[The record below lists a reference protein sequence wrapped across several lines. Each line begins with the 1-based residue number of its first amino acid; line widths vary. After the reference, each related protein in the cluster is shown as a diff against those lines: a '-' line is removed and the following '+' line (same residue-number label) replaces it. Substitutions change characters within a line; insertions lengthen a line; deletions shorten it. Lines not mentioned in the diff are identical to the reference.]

1 MQTKVLTMDIKNP
14 YNEKEKL
21 VEVATLLKNG
31 EVVACP
37 TESVYG
43 LFANALDE
51 DAVKKIYEAKGRPS
65 DNPLI
70 VHISSYDMLET
81 IVMDVPKKAKLL
93 MEAFWPA
100 PLTILLK
107 KKDVVP
113 ATTTAGLNT
122 VGVRMPKNDII
133 LSIIE
138 EANLPLA
145 APSANVSGKPSP
157 TCAKHVLEDME
168 GRIPCIVD
176 GGDCDFGVES
186 TIIDLSS
193 DTPMILRPGN
203 ITISMIES
211 VIGKVLVDATIIND
225 SVIKE
230 APKAPGMKYKHYAP
244 LCEVLIVKGENDKVV
259 KKIYELAKNCPK
271 KVGIICTLENE
282 AFFKELENVKT
293 FSIGTRSNLNTITQ
307 NLFKILRQLDEDKL
321 EVAFCESFSRDEEG
335 LAIMNRLV
343 KASGHNILE
352 V

>member
-1 MQTKVLTMDIKNP
+1 MQTKVIPMDIKNP
-14 YNEKEKL
+14 YSEKEKL
-21 VEVATLLKNG
+21 VEVATLLKKG

-51 DAVKKIYEAKGRPS
+51 NAVKKIYVAKGRPS

-70 VHISSYDMLET
+70 VHISNYSMLES
-81 IVMDVPKKAKLL
+81 IVEEVPEKAKLL
-93 MEAFWPA
+93 MERFWPA

-107 KKDVVP
+107 KKNLVP

-138 EANLPLA
+138 EAGVPLA

-193 DTPMILRPGN
+193 ETPMILRPGN
-203 ITISMIES
+203 ITINMIQD
-211 VIGKVLVDATIIND
+211 VIGQVSVDATIIND

-244 LCEVLIVKGENDKVV
+244 LCEVLIVKGENEKVV
-259 KKIYELAKNCPK
+259 KKIYELAKNSPK
-271 KVGIICTLENE
+271 RVGIICTLENE
-282 AFFKELENVKT
+282 TFFRDLENIKI

-307 NLFKILRQLDEDKL
+307 NLFKTLRQLDEDKL
-321 EVAFCESFSRDEEG
+321 DIAFCESFSRDDEG